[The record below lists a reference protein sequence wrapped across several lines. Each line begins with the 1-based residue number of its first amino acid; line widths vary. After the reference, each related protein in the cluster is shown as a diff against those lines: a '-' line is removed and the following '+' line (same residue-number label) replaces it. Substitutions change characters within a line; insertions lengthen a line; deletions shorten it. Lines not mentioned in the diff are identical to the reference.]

1 MQATFG
7 GRSMVL
13 LTNEEKKELIL
24 VVRKA
29 IEIKLFDKS
38 DLRPKTDFSAF
49 QSKKG
54 MFVTIDKSGKLRGC
68 IGTIEFN
75 DPLIDV
81 VQKMAVSAA
90 FHDPRFQPLRAE
102 EYSSIEIEVSILSE
116 PGVIHGP
123 DEIIIGS
130 HGLIISY
137 GSSRGLLLPQVAVE
151 NNWTQEE
158 FLNHTCIKAHLDPDM
173 WREKAKIEVFEAEVF
188 AEGKF

>member
-1 MQATFG
+1 MQAIFG
-7 GRSMVL
+7 GTMNL
-13 LTNEEKKELIL
+13 LTNKEKEELIL
-24 VVRKA
+24 IARKA

-38 DLRPKTDFSAF
+38 DLKPRIDFPVF

-54 MFVTIDKSGKLRGC
+54 AFVTLDKSGKLRGC
-68 IGTIEFN
+68 IGTVEFN
-75 DPLIDV
+75 ESLINV
-81 VQKMAVSAA
+81 IQKMAVSAS

-102 EYSSIEIEVSILSE
+102 EYSSIEIEISILSK
-116 PGVIHGP
+116 PVVIYKP
-123 DEIIIGS
+123 DELVIGT

-158 FLNHTCIKAHLDPDM
+158 FLNHTCIKAHLDPDR